1 MFRFGTVLYSN
12 FISYLYC
19 LYYRPIL
26 FLALNLYVKSEIF
39 KKKKNYQKIIKI
51 AVNNCCFNKIDYFL
65 HNCNCYLA
73 INFVAYEVFLKHYY
87 FIHYGARYHYD
98 LLVYYR

>member
-1 MFRFGTVLYSN
+1 MFRFGTVLYNNS
-12 FISYLYC
+12 ISYLYYSN
-19 LYYRPIL
+19 LYYLHYQLTL

-65 HNCNCYLA
+65 HNSNCFLA
-73 INFVAYEVFLKHYY
+73 INFVAY
-87 FIHYGARYHYD
+87 
-98 LLVYYR
+98 